1 MFHSFA
7 SAEPKRDA
15 ADMDGR
21 PAAQPTPPK
30 LPRTT
35 DSSSGEDGAAAAQPT
50 PQKQPRATDSSSDS
64 SSDDDVDMGGEDGV
78 FDPAN
83 SEHQQRLWDAVQDED
98 KSYLRNI
105 VGLEGFDVNMV
116 FSQIGM
122 RPELKGMTLLCV
134 AMSEDWDRQHIL
146 SNMDI
151 LLAQPG
157 IKVNKKCLHGP
168 MRGVTPLVYAIMKYY
183 EFEWRG
189 GVIVTRL
196 LGDRRV
202 DVNLECTAGPR
213 KGTTPL
219 IIAIQK
225 YQEDICRL
233 LLARDDIDVNKV
245 TTTNVS
251 ALDAALRANDYK
263 IMDLMMGRED
273 IQVTQDIFVHA
284 FIDLEGRDVRYF
296 GQLLSHLENNNWDAS
311 WLERIFP
318 TAWLASEPK
327 GLDRTTAE
335 ELRIAVRMRKL
346 KEKMK
351 TKYDTLMWPS
361 ICFADTPRI
370 FDDVWRLH
378 PFDLGSRAQ
387 ELAEDAVVYGS
398 ILVFRKLLDRGINVN
413 YIIVGNHGPRLP
425 LLSQACARAHLNIV
439 LELLKPQYHCDVNA
453 TSFNH
458 NDSAL
463 HFAVDNLNES
473 GFRPRK
479 PNAVA
484 VVLALLKH
492 PDLRL
497 NIETTGREWNYTP
510 FMAVCKYGN
519 IQVAQAF
526 LEKLDIPGANYP
538 IYEDSRKDEETALS
552 CAYKELIKYITD
564 EAEHEQYTELFEYLV
579 RHPKIRGDVIASV
592 RIKRKSSSTRT
603 CHIIEHVIIR
613 GETHLFRA
621 MLPRLRI
628 DLVVGYDGWYPLDL
642 ACRYKRIGILMLIL
656 THPHVNLT
664 LGNPF
669 QEALTRGHG
678 IRGSSWK
685 IIQIL
690 LEQQQ
695 FTPEQVNHISEEDRG
710 CTPLMTA
717 VDQKLYIATELLLAD
732 TRTNVNAVINTED
745 DFYHRAWLGYSALM
759 IACDSGEVRMVQLL
773 LKHPHVDV
781 DVKDVEGNTA
791 LHLVAR
797 HPNARCLNAL
807 IDYFENRSP
816 ERKGQRL
823 NVQNKRGQT
832 ALDIA
837 RDGGKNTLT
846 SAAIL
851 RENGGHVGIPIAEQ
865 RELSKRKA
873 WRGLTRRLY
882 KKPLPGGVAGLI
894 GKFVGTH
901 VVETPPLKF

>member
-7 SAEPKRDA
+7 SAEPK
-15 ADMDGR
+15 
-21 PAAQPTPPK
+21 PK
-30 LPRTT
+30 RKK
-35 DSSSGEDGAAAAQPT
+35 EEMAGAAAAQPT
-50 PQKQPRATDSSSDS
+50 PVKQPRTTYPSSDE
-64 SSDDDVDMGGEDGV
+64 DVDMSGEDEV

-83 SEHQQRLWDAVQDED
+83 SKHQQRLWDAVQDED
-98 KSYLRNI
+98 KTYLRNI

-134 AMSEDWDRQHIL
+134 AMSEDWDREHIL

-168 MRGVTPLVYAIMKYY
+168 MRGVTPLVYAIMKYHA
-183 EFEWRG
+183 FEWRG
-189 GVIVTRL
+189 GVIVRRL

-251 ALDAALRANDYK
+251 TLDAALRANSSQ

-296 GQLLSHLENNNWDAS
+296 GQLLSHLENHNWDAS

-318 TAWLASEPK
+318 TAWVGLEPK
-327 GLDRTTAE
+327 GIFRTPE
-335 ELRIAVRMRKL
+335 EVATRMRKL
-346 KEKMK
+346 EEKMK
-351 TKYDTLMWPS
+351 TKFDTLMWPS

-398 ILVFRKLLDRGINVN
+398 ILVFRKLLDRGIDVN
-413 YIIVGNHGPRLP
+413 YIIMGKHGPRLP
-425 LLSQACARAHLNIV
+425 LLSMACVRAHLNIV

-473 GFRPRK
+473 GAYWK

-484 VVLALLKH
+484 VILALLKH
-492 PDLRL
+492 VNLRL
-497 NIETTGREWNYTP
+497 NVETTGREWNYTP

-519 IQVAQAF
+519 IRVAQAF
-526 LEKLDIPGANYP
+526 LEKLDKPGANYP
-538 IYEDSRKDEETALS
+538 IYEDEGSRKDEETALS
-552 CAYKELIKYITD
+552 YAYKELCKYKAG
-564 EAEHEQYTELFEYLV
+564 EAKYEQYTQLFEYLV

-592 RIKRKSSSTRT
+592 RIKRKSKSTRT

-628 DLVVGYDGWYPLDL
+628 NGMIPDEEGWTPLEF
-642 ACRYKRIGILMLIL
+642 ACRYKKPAILQEIL
-656 THPHVNLT
+656 AHPHVNLT

-669 QEALTRGHG
+669 QEALARGHG
-678 IRGSSWK
+678 IKGNTLN
-685 IIQIL
+685 IIKIL
-690 LEQQQ
+690 LRQP
-695 FTPEQVNHISEEDRG
+695 FTPEQVNKISEVDRG
-710 CTPLMTA
+710 CTPFMTA
-717 VDQKLYIATELLLAD
+717 VNQTWSYEVARLLCAD
-732 TRTNVNAVINTED
+732 TRTDVNAVIHTED

-759 IACDSGEVRMVQLL
+759 IACDKGDVRMVRLL
-773 LKHPHVDV
+773 LRHPRINVDL
-781 DVKDVEGNTA
+781 KDVEGNTA
-791 LHLVAR
+791 LHLAVRAR
-797 HPNARCLNAL
+797 LASSEPERCLNAL
-807 IDYFENRSP
+807 IGYFQNHNPEN
-816 ERKGQRL
+816 KNTRL
-823 NVQNKRGQT
+823 NVQNNEGETPMDFAMLRNSLAIQRIIHDAGGRRG
-832 ALDIA
+832 LPRRL
-837 RDGGKNTLT
+837 RDE
-846 SAAIL
+846 L
-851 RENGGHVGIPIAEQ
+851 R
-865 RELSKRKA
+865 KRKA
-873 WRGLTRRLY
+873 WRGLMDRLH
-882 KKPLPGGVAGLI
+882 LGFAGNISGRI
-894 GKFVGTH
+894 GEYTGNN
-901 VVETPPLKF
+901 VVETPSLKF